1 MDWKNLNAV
10 HHGKEGMMES
20 VVVGLFGGNSSQ
32 LPEMET
38 RGLESE

>member
-1 MDWKNLNAV
+1 MDWKNSSAF

-20 VVVGLFGGNSSQ
+20 VVVGLFGGDSSQ
-32 LPEMET
+32 LPGMES